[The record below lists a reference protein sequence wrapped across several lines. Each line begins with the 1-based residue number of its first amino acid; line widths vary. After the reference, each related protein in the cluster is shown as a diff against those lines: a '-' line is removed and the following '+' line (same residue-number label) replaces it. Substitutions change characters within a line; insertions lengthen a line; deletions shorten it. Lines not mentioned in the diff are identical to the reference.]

1 MLNIVNV
8 LCKRGCSLEMYS
20 NLGIHLHYKMRNY
33 ITYFLTG
40 LFLLFVVE
48 SKIDVRTLRNDY
60 ISHTSQNLPK
70 KANRL
75 NQTSEKISI
84 RQLID
89 DAGNAYSLELTEDD
103 FQLSDTLQNILF
115 FASVFTLIYIFGLK
129 SFKKSKPAID
139 GLLLHFSTVKRF
151 ILIRSIRI

>member
-1 MLNIVNV
+1 
-8 LCKRGCSLEMYS
+8 
-20 NLGIHLHYKMRNY
+20 MRNY

-48 SKIDVRTLRNDY
+48 SRIDVRTLKNDY
-60 ISHTSQNLPK
+60 LNHTSQNLPK

-75 NQTSEKISI
+75 NQTSEKVSI
-84 RQLID
+84 RQPID
-89 DAGNAYSLELTEDD
+89 DAGNTSSLELMEDD
-103 FQLSDTLQNILF
+103 FHLSDTAQNILL

-129 SFKKSKPAID
+129 SFKKSRSAID
-139 GLLLHFSTVKRF
+139 GLLLHFSTVKKF